1 MPGMTAA
8 TTTPLHSKF
17 GPIVA
22 DAAGTI
28 TIQEASDVLDCSRFR
43 VCEPPAA
50 SAGRVLVTDVQ
61 TLKSFVP
68 PSALEA
74 APAANLV
81 RSICAPV
88 TPAEPVAARTLSRA
102 GSYR

>member
-8 TTTPLHSKF
+8 TTTPLHSRF

-22 DAAGTI
+22 DAAGII
-28 TIQEASDVLDCSRFR
+28 TIQEASDGLDCSRFR
-43 VCEPPAA
+43 VSEPPTA

-74 APAANLV
+74 ARCQPRPLNMRADDARGAGGRAYLV
-81 RSICAPV
+81 
-88 TPAEPVAARTLSRA
+88 EGGVA
-102 GSYR
+102 